1 MEKVYNIATVGFK
14 ELSITQKVLEI
25 YEMRQREEWEGPDSV
40 YDAWLLSNNSR
51 IKCFPYKFFAKIYP
65 DWEKKKNQLFEEEN
79 QVEFSFENQSSLLS
93 SVDIED
99 KNNSRPSS
107 SKSENKPIV
116 LDNSEQDLGSSYR
129 DTQDSDTEEASST
142 NGRAS
147 EQNLFIF
154 RSESDSKNS
163 DIAIA
168 RPEKKKI
175 EEEKTVVKV
184 KE

>member
-40 YDAWLLSNNSR
+40 YNAWLLSNNSR
-51 IKCFPYKFFAKIYP
+51 IKYFPYTFFAKIYP

-93 SVDIED
+93 SVDIDD
-99 KNNSRPSS
+99 KNNCRPSS

-116 LDNSEQDLGSSYR
+116 LDNSEQDLDSSYR

-147 EQNLFIF
+147 EQNLFIS
-154 RSESDSKNS
+154 RSESD
-163 DIAIA
+163 
-168 RPEKKKI
+168 
-175 EEEKTVVKV
+175 
-184 KE
+184 